1 MGYFTAR
8 ERSAL
13 GKSINEKAPSR
24 SREFARED
32 FAPRRRSTNTDI
44 GGMIQQLRE
53 DSVGR
58 IDALIAE
65 LHRRRDAIV
74 AESTRMHREIIEYA
88 RLNQSTM
95 NASRA
100 ISESL
105 ATLVKLRNAP
115 AMADVVEAVS
125 DTKDRNGAFG
135 ESAERNETSEPADAS
150 SSLAT
155 AAATSGDT
163 EDPTE

>member
-32 FAPRRRSTNTDI
+32 FAPRRRSTNSDI

-95 NASRA
+95 NASRT

-115 AMADVVEAVS
+115 AMDDVVETAS
-125 DTKDRNGAFG
+125 DTKDRNGASG
-135 ESAERNETSEPADAS
+135 ATAERNEASEPADAS
-150 SSLAT
+150 SSLVTAT
-155 AAATSGDT
+155 ATSREAADST
-163 EDPTE
+163 E